1 MKTPT
6 DTKQQQPK
14 VRLRQRPVRTKDE
27 AAAAR
32 DKRKSDVL
40 IAAQSLDNEIQSV
53 KNLKR
58 LSIGSLDLLIDPEL
72 EFRVNSNT
80 PPPDISS
87 IKRKS
92 WTSTAQ
98 LALASGPTA
107 SSDSSSSSILPDF
120 DASTTDSE
128 SITNSSIDVTRAEY
142 LHDEAITSNDAYS
155 THSSSTS
162 SHPTERPIPSSLIQD
177 SSNNDSNRHMTTRNL
192 SGINSLRRGSHNVT
206 HSNRTTSSEG
216 QKSANHKCGEE
227 EEDDDDGDAITNNLL
242 WVPADQHPSV
252 QPKNYIELVQ
262 DTLENIH
269 IQDEDLPASSMN
281 NKENIYSSRSSSES
295 SLSTSPSTTSPSNRK
310 KHFNRALV
318 RRPSSLRKSYTE
330 LSDDSNQNTSSDD
343 SSPTH
348 ERSALNR
355 RNSKLRTASLK
366 DITEELTKISNN
378 AGLTNSDAITLART
392 LSMAGSFSN
401 DELDDLEENENTQE
415 ENNPTGTF
423 EKFHGSFLENG
434 IIESSDADTKKKVKS
449 DDETLAT
456 EEFASKMFMKN
467 GLTIPQ
473 RSSLRRSKFNTYR
486 IRSSDSSTSPSTA
499 KRYSSE
505 RIPNISVDESS
516 TNEQSSFQV
525 PRSPLPFNN
534 NSPSTVGST
543 ESPGSISDL
552 YDHYTQLNKTSETDD
567 EIDIDTTDNSI
578 PTSQDS
584 SLISN
589 DSVLFRPNN
598 NNDSG
603 SLLHES
609 SNMVIGTGSTST
621 DEAPKLSPI
630 KKEAQSWSGKLHSEQ
645 KLPDDN
651 TEQGALADIS
661 NTQNTQIPKTRS
673 NHSKNRHKPILNM
686 SNPSKNINTGN
697 QGVPS
702 ARPALINMSATTN
715 IQHNDDIK
723 SASKKHTQAT
733 DNVVQHETSSQP
745 QKETSEHLLPATS
758 VKHETEEVQPKKYT
772 LEEKLV
778 KLFKRKTHR
787 RKSSSS
793 NASSTKTSDS
803 GVQEEFKKKI
813 SKFRKNPK
821 KQQLSSKASTDV
833 PATEESNKGTLQVPV
848 VSEAPQSQR
857 GNSESSDHSYSSGS
871 TELPTLQPAVSV
883 TSAKNRDTPSHQ
895 TTVDIAEG
903 DLASTNFTETVREL
917 DGDDSQDIS
926 GNSDS
931 MDTSAQSVS
940 VKPLGQ
946 RSVSTTQNKDEV
958 RVTED
963 DNINNQGPLSELP
976 PRKLT
981 FADVNHSTVPN
992 APIKFSDSAF
1002 GFPLPELTNSTVIM
1016 FDHRLGI
1023 NVERAIYRL
1032 SHLKL
1037 SDSKRELR
1045 QQVLL
1050 SNFMYAYLNLV
1061 NHTLY
1066 MEQAAANTTADFD
1079 TYQSDELEMED
1090 ADTQKQ
1096 FSLGGRDLASNITDG
1111 IGGIQD
1117 NDPSGDIQNGN
1128 MGQFEYTTEQN
1139 NSDGAII
1146 IPEI

>member
-1 MKTPT
+1 MTEDTPT
-6 DTKQQQPK
+6 QQAQPK
-14 VRLRQRPVRTKDE
+14 LRLRQRPARTKE
-27 AAAAR
+27 QAAAAR

-80 PPPDISS
+80 PPPDLSS

-92 WTSTAQ
+92 WA
-98 LALASGPTA
+98 AAPTA
-107 SSDSSSSSILPDF
+107 TSPDSSASSILPDG

-142 LHDEAITSNDAYS
+142 LHDEAALTTSETIAS
-155 THSSSTS
+155 RASSAS
-162 SHPTERPIPSSLIQD
+162 SFSNTQPTERPVPSALTRASAAEHGPAR
-177 SSNNDSNRHMTTRNL
+177 NMTTRNL
-192 SGINSLRRGSHNVT
+192 SGISSLRRGSHNVT
-206 HSNRTTSSEG
+206 HSRRVLSG
-216 QKSANHKCGEE
+216 SAEVNDD
-227 EEDDDDGDAITNNLL
+227 DDDDGDAITNNLL

-262 DTLENIH
+262 DTLENIQ
-269 IQDEDLPASSMN
+269 IQDEGLPASSID
-281 NKENIYSSRSSSES
+281 NKENIDSSSSSSES
-295 SLSTSPSTTSPSNRK
+295 SSLLSPAANTPHK
-310 KHFNRALV
+310 KKRFNRALV

-330 LSDDSNQNTSSDD
+330 LSSSSELTTEDEDSETQQHDRT
-343 SSPTH
+343 
-348 ERSALNR
+348 ALNR

-378 AGLTNSDAITLART
+378 AGLTNTDAITLART
-392 LSMAGSFSN
+392 LSMAGSFTS
-401 DELDDLEENENTQE
+401 DELDEMEGGDASSGDGGATVH
-415 ENNPTGTF
+415 TS
-423 EKFHGSFLENG
+423 EKQHKSFLESG
-434 IIESSDADTKKKVKS
+434 IISTSDRDSEQNTKGAK
-449 DDETLAT
+449 ETLPA
-456 EEFASKMFMKN
+456 EEFASNMFMKN

-486 IRSSDSSTSPSTA
+486 IRSSDSSTSSKST

-505 RIPNISVDESS
+505 RIPKATSEENH
-516 TNEQSSFQV
+516 TGEQSSFQI
-525 PRSPLPFNN
+525 PRSPLPFNSD
-534 NSPSTVGST
+534 SPATVGTT

-552 YDHYTQLNKTSETDD
+552 YDHYTQLNKTPENDD
-567 EIDIDTTDNSI
+567 EIDIDTTDASV

-598 NNDSG
+598 GNDSG

-609 SNMVIGTGSTST
+609 SNMVIGTAISTST
-621 DEAPKLSPI
+621 EAPKLSPT
-630 KKEAQSWSGKLHSEQ
+630 KKETQPWSGKLDDEVRKAEHKHEQ
-645 KLPDDN
+645 TTLVDN
-651 TEQGALADIS
+651 SLNETAH
-661 NTQNTQIPKTRS
+661 IPKARS

-686 SNPSKNINTGN
+686 ASASNSLNAGKHANT
-697 QGVPS
+697 
-702 ARPALINMSATTN
+702 ATRPALVNMTSSMN
-715 IQHNDDIK
+715 IQQQDESHK
-723 SASKKHTQAT
+723 AVSKHTQKT
-733 DNVVQHETSSQP
+733 EEKSHHQTTSHSE
-745 QKETSEHLLPATS
+745 KEPVEHLLPATA
-758 VKHETEEVQPKKYT
+758 VKHEHEEVQPKKYT

-793 NASSTKTSDS
+793 HGTSSNAKTSES

-821 KQQLSSKASTDV
+821 KQVTPPKPSTEELHPTESSKELL
-833 PATEESNKGTLQVPV
+833 PAPNTNEIPKLQRDD
-848 VSEAPQSQR
+848 SEI
-857 GNSESSDHSYSSGS
+857 SDHSHSSGNN
-871 TELPTLQPAVSV
+871 ELPALQPAVSV
-883 TSAKNRDTPSHQ
+883 TSAKNRESPPQQS
-895 TTVDIAEG
+895 VVEVPEG
-903 DLASTNFTETVREL
+903 DLSSTNFTETVREL

-940 VKPLGQ
+940 VKPLGK
-946 RSVSTTQNKDEV
+946 RSVSATQNNDESGISQN
-958 RVTED
+958 D
-963 DNINNQGPLSELP
+963 GSSNQAPLSSLP

-981 FADVNHSTVPN
+981 FADVKHSTIPN

-1090 ADTQKQ
+1090 EDIGKQ
-1096 FSLGGRDLASNITDG
+1096 YSLGNRDLTSNMSDG

-1117 NDPSGDIQNGN
+1117 NDPSGNILSGN
-1128 MGQFEYTTEQN
+1128 VGQFEYTTEQN